1 MEAQISYS
9 NINNWLG
16 SNQQN
21 EKINNVFDN
30 FEQIL
35 FSPEENL
42 NFNDDSLEIMISQ
55 NWEEENDYYNVEDNN
70 FNWITYEHS
79 FSSDQQL
86 YSNYHSPVSF
96 ESNYSPDFNSPVS
109 IESNYSFEFNSP
121 VETEPNYSPVLI
133 KSTEYNSPI
142 QSIYSTF
149 QYPSSSNTNYE
160 WWGNYSK
167 KTLLN
172 SKINNE
178 KIEEQILRNKEVLW
192 ILSPIRKY
200 KVYISKF
207 NKIFLGSNEFFTKK
221 NQSTKSSS
229 KIFNY
234 KRTKTNS
241 QKKYR

>member
-16 SNQQN
+16 SNQQM
-21 EKINNVFDN
+21 EKIIFDN

-55 NWEEENDYYNVEDNN
+55 NWEEENDYYNVEDSN

-86 YSNYHSPVSF
+86 YSNYHSPVSI

-121 VETEPNYSPVLI
+121 VQTELNYSPVSI

-149 QYPSSSNTNYE
+149 QYPSSSNINYE

-178 KIEEQILRNKEVLW
+178 KIEEQIIRNKEVSW

-207 NKIFLGSNEFFTKK
+207 KKTFLGSNEFFTKK
-221 NQSTKSSS
+221 NKSTKSSS

-234 KRTKTNS
+234 KRSKTNS